1 MFPIGGSDLST
12 LGVAAGPAVGR
23 MLRALKKVWIAS
35 DFSLDRGAL
44 LERAAKLLPEG
55 QGKG

>member
-1 MFPIGGSDLST
+1 MV
-12 LGVAAGPAVGR
+12 GVAAGPAVGR
-23 MLRALKKVWIAS
+23 MLRALEKDWIAS